1 MSKDWRSGSST
12 SIAGF
17 IGVLTAHNHHGEST
31 YQNLMGGN
39 VQDRDSNCCQS
50 STDCSDEA

>member
-1 MSKDWRSGSST
+1 MSKDWRNGFWT

-17 IGVLTAHNHHGEST
+17 IGVLTAHNHHGESI

-39 VQDRDSNCCQS
+39 DHWGSRLWK
-50 STDCSDEA
+50 TR